1 MLFDETNY
9 KLLGLGVALIF
20 VGFLAMY
27 LENEVKG
34 VISLY
39 ISPVVIMAGFV
50 EIVYAIMRKPEAA
63 KTTDEPAA

>member
-27 LENEVKG
+27 IENEVKG

-39 ISPVVIMAGFV
+39 ISPIIIMAGFI
-50 EIVYAIMRKPEAA
+50 EIVYAIMRKPEGS
-63 KTTDEPAA
+63 KSTNEPTA